1 MEIKIE
7 LDENYITLLFEMF
20 GYTSEKVLVWYNK
33 LDVEWRVEDLGSYEK
48 VVAYP
53 KGKRPKFLDNEKIMF
68 DDVKEMGINEVA
80 NRLFNE
86 LLMNRLFKYKF

>member
-7 LDENYITLLFEMF
+7 LNENYIASLFEIF

-33 LDVEWRVEDLGSYEK
+33 LDDECHVEDLGSYEK
-48 VVAYP
+48 VIAYS
-53 KGKRPKFLDNEKIMF
+53 KDERPRFLDNEKIMF

-86 LLMNRLFKYKF
+86 FLMMKLFN

>member
-7 LDENYITLLFEMF
+7 LDENYIALLFEMF

-48 VVAYP
+48 VISYP

-68 DDVKEMGINEVA
+68 DDVKEMGINEVV

-86 LLMNRLFKYKF
+86 FLMTKLFN

>member
-7 LDENYITLLFEMF
+7 LDENYITLLFVMF

-33 LDVEWRVEDLGSYEK
+33 LDDGCHVEDLGSYEK
-48 VVAYP
+48 VIAYP
-53 KGKRPKFLDNEKIMF
+53 KDERPRFLDNEKIMF
-68 DDVKEMGINEVA
+68 DDVKEMGINEVV

-86 LLMNRLFKYKF
+86 FLMTKLFN

>member
-7 LDENYITLLFEMF
+7 LDENYIALLFEMF
-20 GYTSEKVLVWYNK
+20 SYTSEKVLVWYNK

-48 VVAYP
+48 VIAYP

-68 DDVKEMGINEVA
+68 DDVKEMGINEVV

-86 LLMNRLFKYKF
+86 FLMTKLFN